1 MLLSAIRNKS
11 SIFYLWILI
20 LFTLNASVQLQKAN
34 SGENPTFFNIGG
46 VLSNNESEKNFSETI
61 AVSLYDDDDACFGV
75 GKLIFVCGIIN
86 ANSSHS
92 FLSISPPEYELCTP
106 VCAKRNNLFW

>member
-34 SGENPTFFNIGG
+34 SGENPTVFNIGG
-46 VLSNNESEKNFSETI
+46 VLSNNESEKYFSETI
-61 AVSLYDDDDACFGV
+61 AVSLYDDDDDAACFGV
-75 GKLIFVCGIIN
+75 KN
-86 ANSSHS
+86 
-92 FLSISPPEYELCTP
+92 
-106 VCAKRNNLFW
+106 